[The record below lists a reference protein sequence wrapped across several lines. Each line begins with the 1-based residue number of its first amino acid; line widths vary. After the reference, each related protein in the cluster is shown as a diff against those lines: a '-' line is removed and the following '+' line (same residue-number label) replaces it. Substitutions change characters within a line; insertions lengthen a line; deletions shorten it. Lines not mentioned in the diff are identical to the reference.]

1 MNSPEVNSTCL
12 NDPANTCI
20 LKYSGHASTK
30 LSRENISFAN
40 PFTSSEKTESNIVRE
55 ILKLNPKRP
64 GTFGNNPT
72 KVLNKSFTFEMLE
85 KLCFSQNLKLLTLT
99 CL

>member
-40 PFTSSEKTESNIVRE
+40 PFTSSEKNESNIVRE

-72 KVLNKSFTFEMLE
+72 KVLNKSSYFRNVRKTMLFPKFEV
-85 KLCFSQNLKLLTLT
+85 S
-99 CL
+99 